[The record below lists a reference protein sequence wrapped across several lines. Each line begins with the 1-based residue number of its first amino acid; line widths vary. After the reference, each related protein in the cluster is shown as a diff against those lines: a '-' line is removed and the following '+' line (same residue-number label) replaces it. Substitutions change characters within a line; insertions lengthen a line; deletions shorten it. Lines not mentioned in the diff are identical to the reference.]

1 MLLNFLWFGL
11 ILLAFVSDL
20 LTGMPFSSGM
30 DGLSGARA
38 GLELALTLAGP
49 VCLWSGLSQAMERA
63 GLTEG
68 LCTALRPVLR
78 RLFPVCAKDSSL
90 CGNLAA
96 NLLGLGNAAT
106 PLGIRTAQRM
116 QALSGGG
123 GASDE
128 LCLLVVMNTA
138 SLQLIPSTVAA
149 VRAQLGKRQAC
160 VLCHAQRKVSDLVR
174 DALKSRLYIFF
185 NRVIEVGLHAD
196 IFARFILYD
205 SCFRRFQR
213 KNGTKT
219 SDGDIAKP
227 NKRIFAA
234 HFV

>member
-68 LCTALRPVLR
+68 LCTALRPMLR
-78 RLFPVCAKDSSL
+78 RLFPVCAKDSEGFWNL
-90 CGNLAA
+90 CGNLSA

-116 QALSGGG
+116 QELSGGG

-138 SLQLIPSTVAA
+138 SLQ
-149 VRAQLGKRQAC
+149 RRGKRPVHNDHPDG
-160 VLCHAQRKVSDLVR
+160 VLLRHRPGRRRPHLQQHHRRR
-174 DALKSRLYIFF
+174 DYLY
-185 NRVIEVGLHAD
+185 R
-196 IFARFILYD
+196 
-205 SCFRRFQR
+205 
-213 KNGTKT
+213 
-219 SDGDIAKP
+219 
-227 NKRIFAA
+227 
-234 HFV
+234 

>member
-38 GLELALTLAGP
+38 GLEL
-49 VCLWSGLSQAMERA
+49 SQAMERA

-78 RLFPVCAKDSSL
+78 RLFPVCAKDSEGFWNL
-90 CGNLAA
+90 CGNLSA

-149 VRAQLGKRQAC
+149 VRAQLG
-160 VLCHAQRKVSDLVR
+160 
-174 DALKSRLYIFF
+174 
-185 NRVIEVGLHAD
+185 
-196 IFARFILYD
+196 
-205 SCFRRFQR
+205 
-213 KNGTKT
+213 
-219 SDGDIAKP
+219 
-227 NKRIFAA
+227 AA
-234 HFV
+234 HAFDILPAVWLASACSVGAGILAAKGLKRCWRT

>member
-20 LTGMPFSSGM
+20 LTGMSFSSGM

-78 RLFPVCAKDSSL
+78 RLFPHATRDVQALDALSMNVS
-90 CGNLAA
+90 A

-106 PLGIRTAQRM
+106 PAGVRAAQAMARE
-116 QALSGGG
+116 LRGDT
-123 GASDE
+123 ASDE
-128 LCLLVVMNTA
+128 LCLLVVLNTA
-138 SLQLIPSTVAA
+138 SIQLLPVTIAA
-149 VRAQLGKRQAC
+149 VREAAGAAVPFDILPAVWVSSLCSVTAGLLAGK
-160 VLCHAQRKVSDLVR
+160 
-174 DALKSRLYIFF
+174 
-185 NRVIEVGLHAD
+185 GL
-196 IFARFILYD
+196 ARIW
-205 SCFRRFQR
+205 
-213 KNGTKT
+213 
-219 SDGDIAKP
+219 P
-227 NKRIFAA
+227 
-234 HFV
+234 

>member
-78 RLFPVCAKDSSL
+78 RLFPVCAKDSEGFWNL
-90 CGNLAA
+90 CGNLSA

-106 PLGIRTAQRM
+106 PLGHPD
-116 QALSGGG
+116 
-123 GASDE
+123 GAADAGAVRPAGEPSDE

-149 VRAQLGKRQAC
+149 VRAQLG
-160 VLCHAQRKVSDLVR
+160 
-174 DALKSRLYIFF
+174 
-185 NRVIEVGLHAD
+185 
-196 IFARFILYD
+196 
-205 SCFRRFQR
+205 
-213 KNGTKT
+213 
-219 SDGDIAKP
+219 
-227 NKRIFAA
+227 AA
-234 HFV
+234 HAFDILPAVWLASACSVGAGILAAKGLKRCWRT

>member
-78 RLFPVCAKDSSL
+78 RLFPVCAKDLRGLLEPVRQSERESA
-90 CGNLAA
+90 GVGQRGDAA
-96 NLLGLGNAAT
+96 RHPDGAADA
-106 PLGIRTAQRM
+106 G
-116 QALSGGG
+116 
-123 GASDE
+123 
-128 LCLLVVMNTA
+128 
-138 SLQLIPSTVAA
+138 A
-149 VRAQLGKRQAC
+149 VRRRG
-160 VLCHAQRKVSDLVR
+160 S
-174 DALKSRLYIFF
+174 
-185 NRVIEVGLHAD
+185 VG
-196 IFARFILYD
+196 
-205 SCFRRFQR
+205 
-213 KNGTKT
+213 
-219 SDGDIAKP
+219 
-227 NKRIFAA
+227 
-234 HFV
+234 